1 MSLNYTQLSDALQNY
16 LQNSGTQFVADIPV
30 IVRQAEDRILKSV
43 QLPDFRTSDNTAL
56 TASQRTYDLPADFLS
71 PYSFSI
77 APPSPDDPVY
87 TTLLQKDVSYMR
99 EFWPNA
105 TTEGTPLFY
114 GFLTDTQFV
123 LAPTPD
129 AAYLVDLQYF
139 FRPES
144 IVTASTSW
152 LGDNAENCLL
162 YACLV
167 EAYRYMKGEQ
177 DLIQYYEAQYQE
189 AIRELRSLGEG
200 FSTTDN
206 YRSGAVEQPR

>member
-16 LQNSGTQFVADIPV
+16 LQNSSTQFVADIPV

-43 QLPDFRTSDNTAL
+43 QLPDFRTSDTTAL
-56 TASQRTYDLPADFLS
+56 TASQRAYSLPADFLS

-77 APPSPDDPVY
+77 APPAPADPVY

-105 TTEGTPLFY
+105 ATEGTPLFY

-152 LGDNAENCLL
+152 LGNNAENCLL

-167 EAYRYMKGEQ
+167 EGYRYMKGEQ